1 MMTGCIFAYTLDPMS
16 EHWSLRYARHAIE
29 QLKTSPSGLAER
41 IGVSSTTLTRPLNS
55 KDHKHV
61 LGRQTLDKIAAATGI
76 PYGPFQGGA
85 AEDEARKLDL
95 DEGGVPDRLAM
106 IDVHDVRASA
116 GNGAIVE
123 SEDVVDRLSF
133 PLGYLDRITRTHPRH
148 LKIISV
154 KGDSMHPTLH
164 DDDVVMLDLSKTS
177 LDYDGLFV
185 LRFGDALHVKRVGR
199 APGGAVRII
208 SDSEAFPDLDLP
220 RQEVEAV
227 GKVIW
232 IGKKV

>member
-1 MMTGCIFAYTLDPMS
+1 MS
-16 EHWSLRYARHAIE
+16 EHWSLQYARHVID
-29 QLKTSPSGLAER
+29 QLGTSPSGLAAK

-55 KDHKHV
+55 KNHKHN
-61 LGRQTLDKIAAATGI
+61 LGRDTLDKIADKTGI
-76 PYGPFQGGA
+76 PYSTFRDGELHLGDHQHDA
-85 AEDEARKLDL
+85 VDAHDL
-95 DEGGVPDRLAM
+95 PAAM

-116 GNGAIVE
+116 GGGAVVE
-123 SEDVVDRLSF
+123 AEDVVERLSF
-133 PLGYLDRITRTHPRH
+133 PMGYLSRITRTNPRH

-164 DDDVVMLDLSKTS
+164 DDDVVMLDLSKTN

-185 LRFGDALHVKRVGR
+185 LRFGDALHVKRIGR
-199 APGGAVRII
+199 APGGAIKVI
-208 SDSEAFPDLDLP
+208 SDNDAFPDQDMP
-220 RQEVEAV
+220 RNEIEAV

>member
-1 MMTGCIFAYTLDPMS
+1 MT

-29 QLKTSPSGLAER
+29 QLKTSPSGLAEK

-76 PYGPFQGGA
+76 SYGPFQGDAVSREGSGA
-85 AEDEARKLDL
+85 M
-95 DEGGVPDRLAM
+95 PDTSGRLAM

-116 GNGAIVE
+116 GGGSVVDA
-123 SEDVVDRLSF
+123 EDVVDRLSF
-133 PLGYLDRITRTHPRH
+133 PLGYLDRITKTHPRH
-148 LKIISV
+148 LKIIGV

-208 SDSEAFPDLDLP
+208 SDNDAFPDLDLP
-220 RQEVEAV
+220 RDEVEPV